1 MEILAAV
8 TARLSALGYTVTETD
23 SAALDYNIKKA
34 ETTLKARTNQFEVPE
49 GLFYVWAD
57 MAVGMFLTDKKASGA
72 LSEVYDFN
80 APAKSIS
87 EGDTSVTFAIAD
99 TGSFEDQFDAMLAK
113 MVNPDAEL
121 IAAFRRLVW

>member
-1 MEILAAV
+1 M
-8 TARLSALGYTVTETD
+8 
-23 SAALDYNIKKA
+23 
-34 ETTLKARTNQFEVPE
+34 
-49 GLFYVWAD
+49 
-57 MAVGMFLTDKKASGA
+57 
-72 LSEVYDFN
+72 LSEVYDFD